1 MFIRSY
7 SGTFNTFCN
16 RSDVAT
22 NVHFEQKVEKY
33 YIWSINYELS
43 ELKMNI
49 FCNVY
54 NILLYFTMPYTVIL
68 RW

>member
-1 MFIRSY
+1 LSTATAEIENVAKIWLMFIRSY

-33 YIWSINYELS
+33 YI
-43 ELKMNI
+43 
-49 FCNVY
+49 
-54 NILLYFTMPYTVIL
+54 
-68 RW
+68 